1 MNEGIIGAIAA
12 LFFTSLLVR
21 VLPVVYDFQFPER
34 LVKWMETILPSAV
47 FLNFITYIF
56 LQEAQI
62 SLFATTVAL
71 GVTAILAYLNIGGIF
86 VGILGGC
93 LTYYLLTNY

>member
-1 MNEGIIGAIAA
+1 MNDGIISAIAA

-34 LVKWMETILPSAV
+34 LVNWMETILPSAV

-62 SLFATTVAL
+62 SLFATTAAL
-71 GVTAILAYLNIGGIF
+71 GVTAILACLNIGGLF
-86 VGILGGC
+86 MGVLGGC
-93 LTYYLLTNY
+93 LTYYVLTTY